1 MSSEKVLNISPIR
14 GVPWQTFD
22 PFLFCVYHQD
32 PYPPA
37 MNVSARPHHSQ
48 DATSAWI
55 LKVRTAG
62 GCITAAWSPDSLST
76 RTADSRP

>member
-32 PYPPA
+32 QYPAGNERLGPA
-37 MNVSARPHHSQ
+37 ASLQ
-48 DATSAWI
+48 GATSAWI

-62 GCITAAWSPDSLST
+62 GCITAAWSPDSRSIL
-76 RTADSRP
+76 TAALKP